1 MLPARRLVPLRTA
14 CLAISVAAL
23 LAGPAARADEDDGAR
38 APVPLD
44 ARDVPPHEMW
54 DAPEGSGPWVAI
66 EGGAVLRSEGKREV
80 GGMLL
85 VGLPLDRWA
94 RRRSRAEAAAPA
106 APDPRPDA
114 TAAPARA
121 SSPPEARLAE
131 AARAR
136 LGEPRGALAQA
147 APRLEDPPRS
157 RRRTDVAAAPE
168 PPPAAAPSAPDV
180 PVPDPPPL
188 VLRVTPAAAR
198 AAVRA
203 ALRQARLHDAEARID
218 SLASRAQS
226 SALLPELRLRATR
239 LLDEAESLSPTE
251 YDPGRTTA
259 TGGTSTW
266 LEARATW
273 RLDRLVFADEEV
285 PLERLRHDRAE
296 AEARVAARTLE
307 LLFAWQR
314 ALTVEAD
321 LARPAEERVEATLR
335 VLECAASL
343 DVVTDGWFSRWRGS
357 SGR

>member
-1 MLPARRLVPLRTA
+1 MLPARRAPVV
-14 CLAISVAAL
+14 LAARLAVAIAAL
-23 LAGPAARADEDDGAR
+23 LHAPALHADEDDLGH
-38 APVPLD
+38 APIPLD

-54 DAPEGSGPWVAI
+54 EAPEGNGPWVAI
-66 EGGAVLRSEGKREV
+66 EGGAVLRSEGQREV

-94 RRRSRAEAAAPA
+94 RRRARAEA
-106 APDPRPDA
+106 
-114 TAAPARA
+114 
-121 SSPPEARLAE
+121 
-131 AARAR
+131 
-136 LGEPRGALAQA
+136 RGALAQVP
-147 APRLEDPPRS
+147 PRLDEPTRP
-157 RRRTDVAAAPE
+157 RRRAAVSPEPDPAVAPPPGPAPAPPEPTAPE
-168 PPPAAAPSAPDV
+168 A
-180 PVPDPPPL
+180 PPL
-188 VLRVTPAAAR
+188 VLQVTPAAAR

-218 SLASRAQS
+218 SLASRARS

-321 LARPAEERVEATLR
+321 LARPVEERVEATLR
-335 VLECAASL
+335 ALECEASL
-343 DVVTDGWFSRWRGS
+343 DVVTDGWFSRWRGK
-357 SGR
+357 GAR

>member
-1 MLPARRLVPLRTA
+1 MLPARHAPVLVARLA
-14 CLAISVAAL
+14 LAIAAL
-23 LAGPAARADEDDGAR
+23 LHAPSLHADEDDLGH
-38 APVPLD
+38 APIPLD

-54 DAPEGSGPWVAI
+54 DAGEGSGPWVAI
-66 EGGAVLRSEGKREV
+66 EGGAVVRSEGKREV

-85 VGLPLDRWA
+85 VGLPFDRWA
-94 RRRSRAEAAAPA
+94 RRRARAEAGGALAQVPPRLDEPVRPRRRAAGSPALEPSAAAPA
-106 APDPRPDA
+106 
-114 TAAPARA
+114 
-121 SSPPEARLAE
+121 PPL
-131 AARAR
+131 
-136 LGEPRGALAQA
+136 P
-147 APRLEDPPRS
+147 
-157 RRRTDVAAAPE
+157 APE
-168 PPPAAAPSAPDV
+168 SPA
-180 PVPDPPPL
+180 PDPPPL
-188 VLRVTPAAAR
+188 VLRVTPTAAR

-203 ALRQARLHDAEARID
+203 ALRQARLEDAEARID
-218 SLASRAQS
+218 SLASRARS

-321 LARPAEERVEATLR
+321 LARPVEERVEATLR
-335 VLECAASL
+335 VLECEASL
-343 DVVTDGWFSRWRGS
+343 DVVTDGWFSRWRGKV
-357 SGR
+357 GR